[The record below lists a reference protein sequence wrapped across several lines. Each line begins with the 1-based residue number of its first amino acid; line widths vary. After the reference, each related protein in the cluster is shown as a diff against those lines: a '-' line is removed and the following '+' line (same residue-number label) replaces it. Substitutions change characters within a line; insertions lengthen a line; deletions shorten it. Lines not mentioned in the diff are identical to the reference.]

1 MKKRLF
7 SLKEMDSENTL
18 YTFKRRF
25 KSITQRILLLESE
38 LIYDKESVS
47 ADDKESV
54 SADDKG
60 TSNENNDETDVG
72 KILYINCKILGS
84 TNKVYNVKL
93 FEENNKVE
101 CSCSCLDFTMRKKY
115 CKHLYWFGHKKF
127 EKINPSE
134 WSVEMYYNFL
144 YETFVNEKKYRKN
157 ENCPICLENIDYENE
172 MTINCVNTC
181 LNSVHAEC
189 WTRNVSITSN
199 LNCVI
204 CRSEIF

>member
-7 SLKEMDSENTL
+7 SLKEMNSENTL

-25 KSITQRILLLESE
+25 KSTTQRILLLESE
-38 LIYDKESVS
+38 LIYDKESIGT
-47 ADDKESV
+47 DE
-54 SADDKG
+54 

-84 TNKVYNVKL
+84 TNKVYNIKL

-127 EKINPSE
+127 EKIDPLE
-134 WSVEMYYNFL
+134 WTVEMYYNFL

-172 MTINCVNTC
+172 ITINCVNTC

-189 WTRNVSITSN
+189 WSRNVSITSN

>member
-1 MKKRLF
+1 MN
-7 SLKEMDSENTL
+7 SENTL

-25 KSITQRILLLESE
+25 KSTTQRILLLESE
-38 LIYDKESVS
+38 LIYDKESIGT
-47 ADDKESV
+47 DE
-54 SADDKG
+54 

-84 TNKVYNVKL
+84 TNKVYNIKL

-127 EKINPSE
+127 EKIDPLE
-134 WSVEMYYNFL
+134 WTVEMYYNFL

-172 MTINCVNTC
+172 ITINCVNTC

-189 WTRNVSITSN
+189 WSRNVSITSN

>member
-1 MKKRLF
+1 LKKRLF
-7 SLKEMDSENTL
+7 SLKEMNSENTL

-25 KSITQRILLLESE
+25 KSTTQRILLLESE
-38 LIYDKESVS
+38 LIYDKESIGT
-47 ADDKESV
+47 DE
-54 SADDKG
+54 

-84 TNKVYNVKL
+84 TNKVYNIKL

-127 EKINPSE
+127 EKIDPLE
-134 WSVEMYYNFL
+134 WTVEMYYNFL

-189 WTRNVSITSN
+189 WSRNVSITSN